1 MKSQNW
7 ARLGKNLTTCI
18 VVVTIALFF
27 YVYKPSSHE
36 VAEFPSDT
44 TTATVENIA
53 LQGLRD
59 TVINPNEASY
69 EDFLTVGLSPKQA
82 KSCVAFVKKGGR
94 FYKKEDLLKIYT
106 ITEDD
111 YKRVQK
117 FIHINNV
124 SFKKKETIKKEKEP
138 KKDVTSVKISVDIN
152 SCDTA
157 DLMRL
162 PKIGAFRAKK
172 IIEQRDKLGGFYS
185 CEQLSAIYSMDSALV
200 QELKPYIIIDTAHIK
215 KINLNTAT
223 FKDLVKHP
231 LISYEQTKDI
241 MNYKR
246 IVGTIKNAEELRKNN
261 ILTTDD
267 YEILKFY
274 VKTF

>member
-7 ARLGKNLTTCI
+7 MRLGKNLTTCI
-18 VVVTIALFF
+18 VVVTLAVFF
-27 YVYKPSSHE
+27 YVYKPSENKESFLE
-36 VAEFPSDT
+36 TDT
-44 TTATVENIA
+44 VTVEVENEV
-53 LQGLRD
+53 LQSTCD
-59 TVINPNEASY
+59 TIIDPNNCSY
-69 EDFLTVGLSPKQA
+69 DDFLKVGFSSRQA
-82 KSCVAFVKKGGR
+82 KSCVTFVKKGGR
-94 FYKKEDLLKIYT
+94 FYNKEDLLKIYT
-106 ITEDD
+106 ISKDD
-111 YKRVQK
+111 YEHVQK

-241 MNYKR
+241 MNYRR

-261 ILTTDD
+261 ILTGDD

>member
-1 MKSQNW
+1 
-7 ARLGKNLTTCI
+7 
-18 VVVTIALFF
+18 
-27 YVYKPSSHE
+27 
-36 VAEFPSDT
+36 
-44 TTATVENIA
+44 
-53 LQGLRD
+53 
-59 TVINPNEASY
+59 
-69 EDFLTVGLSPKQA
+69 
-82 KSCVAFVKKGGR
+82 
-94 FYKKEDLLKIYT
+94 
-106 ITEDD
+106 
-111 YKRVQK
+111 
-117 FIHINNV
+117 
-124 SFKKKETIKKEKEP
+124 
-138 KKDVTSVKISVDIN
+138 
-152 SCDTA
+152 
-157 DLMRL
+157 MRL

-241 MNYKR
+241 MNYRR
-246 IVGTIKNAEELRKNN
+246 IVGKIKNAEELRENN
-261 ILTTDD
+261 ILTGED

>member
-27 YVYKPSSHE
+27 YVYKPSFHE

-44 TTATVENIA
+44 TTAIDENA
-53 LQGLRD
+53 TLQGSCD
-59 TVINPNEASY
+59 TVINPNETSY

-94 FYKKEDLLKIYT
+94 FCKKEDLLKIYT

-124 SFKKKETIKKEKEP
+124 SFKKKETIKKEKEL

>member
-1 MKSQNW
+1 M
-7 ARLGKNLTTCI
+7 RLGKNLTTLI
-18 VVVTIALFF
+18 VVVTLAVFF
-27 YVYKPSSHE
+27 YVYKPSENNESFLE
-36 VAEFPSDT
+36 TDT
-44 TTATVENIA
+44 AMVKVEDEE
-53 LQGLRD
+53 LQLICD
-59 TVINPNEASY
+59 TVIDPNSCSY
-69 EDFLTVGLSPKQA
+69 DDFLKVGFSPRQA

-106 ITEDD
+106 ISEED
-111 YKRVQK
+111 YERVQK

-124 SFKKKETIKKEKEP
+124 SFKKNETKKKEKEL
-138 KKDVTSVKISVDIN
+138 KKCEPSEKISVAIN

-157 DLMRL
+157 DLLRL
-162 PKIGAFRAKK
+162 PKIGVFRAKK

-185 CEQLSAIYSMDSALV
+185 CEQLYAIYSMDSALV
-200 QELKPYIIIDTAHIK
+200 QELKPYIIIDTANIR

-223 FKDLVKHP
+223 FKEMVKHP

-241 MNYKR
+241 MNYRR

-261 ILTTDD
+261 IITGAD
-267 YEILKFY
+267 YEILQFY

>member
-27 YVYKPSSHE
+27 YVYKPSSYE
-36 VAEFPSDT
+36 MAEFVSDT
-44 TTATVENIA
+44 STAIAENVVPR
-53 LQGLRD
+53 GLCD

-69 EDFLTVGLSPKQA
+69 EDFLTIGLSPKQA
-82 KSCVAFVKKGGR
+82 KSCVAFVKKSGR
-94 FYKKEDLLKIYT
+94 FYKKEDLLKMYT
-106 ITEDD
+106 ITEED
-111 YKRVQK
+111 YERVQK

-138 KKDVTSVKISVDIN
+138 KKDVTSVKISVAIN

-200 QELKPYIIIDTAHIK
+200 QELQPYIIIDTAHIK

-223 FKDLVKHP
+223 FKEMVKHP

-261 ILTTDD
+261 ILTGDD

>member
-1 MKSQNW
+1 M
-7 ARLGKNLTTCI
+7 RLGKNLTTCI
-18 VVVTIALFF
+18 VVVTLAVFF
-27 YVYKPSSHE
+27 YVYKPSEKKESFLE
-36 VAEFPSDT
+36 TDIV
-44 TTATVENIA
+44 TVEVENEV
-53 LQGLRD
+53 LQSTCD
-59 TVINPNEASY
+59 TIIDPNNCSY
-69 EDFLTVGLSPKQA
+69 DDLLKVGFSSRQA

-106 ITEDD
+106 ISKDD
-111 YKRVQK
+111 YERVQK

-124 SFKKKETIKKEKEP
+124 SFKKNETKKKERELH
-138 KKDVTSVKISVDIN
+138 KDVPSVKISVAIN
-152 SCDTA
+152 SCDSA

-162 PKIGAFRAKK
+162 PKVGMFRARK

-185 CEQLSAIYSMDSALV
+185 CEQLYAIYSIDSALV
-200 QELKPYIIIDTAHIK
+200 QELKPYIIIDTAQIK

-223 FKDLVKHP
+223 FKEMVKHP

-241 MNYKR
+241 MNYRR
-246 IVGTIKNAEELRKNN
+246 IVGTIKNVEELRKNN
-261 ILTTDD
+261 ILTGDD